1 MVGPIGSESTL
12 LQKLQGQQ
20 PLANESAAPAK
31 GASLASRFGEHL
43 KEAGELVG
51 KAESAAASMATGDAG
66 SVETILA
73 LSRAELAL
81 RHVVSVRN
89 RALEAYQEVMR
100 LPL

>member
-1 MVGPIGSESTL
+1 MIGRVGSDATL
-12 LQKLQGQQ
+12 LQKLPGQ
-20 PLANESAAPAK
+20 AAAPAK
-31 GASLASRFGEHL
+31 EASLASRFGEQL
-43 KEAGELVG
+43 KETSALVE
-51 KAESAAASMATGDAG
+51 KAETAAVSMASGDAG

>member
-1 MVGPIGSESTL
+1 MIGRVGGDTTL
-12 LQKLQGQQ
+12 LQKLPTQ
-20 PLANESAAPAK
+20 AVAPAK
-31 GASLASRFGEHL
+31 QASLASRFADHL
-43 KEAGELVG
+43 KETSELVG
-51 KAESAAASMATGDAG
+51 KAESAAASMATGETG

-89 RALEAYQEVMR
+89 RMLEAYQEVMR